1 MNKKE
6 ETWALIPVKSL
17 IFDSI
22 ECATVKSFVLIINM
36 TEQLRQQ
43 LKVLLNTFAEQRND
57 IEIYVDKI
65 IELFQENDQIHPATN
80 EQHRRRRSSI
90 FDNIPICPPENAVQR
105 RRSSTY
111 SEQGLVKNFNT
122 VLYNNRDID

>member
-36 TEQLRQQ
+36 TEELRQQ

-90 FDNIPICPPENAVQR
+90 FDVIPICPPENAVQR

-111 SEQGLVKNFNT
+111 SEQGLVNNFNT